1 MFSLNS
7 IHFRSIIW
15 ADVKV
20 IPRLEKIISP
30 NKGCTSLEL
39 LCSITTKKESVSSQ
53 TFFCHLTE
61 SEHVQLYKLILDEVL
76 RETSLREY
84 TISLNTPIQVIRNF
98 EKLLPIFLNHTEQK
112 IALELLESD
121 IQALGAYE
129 YGMLEKIS
137 QLPSVFLWLD
147 DFGNNQSNFDI
158 LLSKRVDFNT
168 VKVSKELF
176 WQLINLD
183 RGFLQSLLSFLSK
196 SYNVIVEGVET
207 KEQLD
212 FLTVIKGVRVQGF
225 YFNPQRVTANG

>member
-1 MFSLNS
+1 MFFLNS

-15 ADVKV
+15 DDVKV
-20 IPRLEKIISP
+20 TPRLEKIISP
-30 NKGCTSLEL
+30 TIGCSSMEL
-39 LCSITTKKESVSSQ
+39 LCSVTTKKESISPEI
-53 TFFCHLTE
+53 FFLHLTE

-84 TISLNTPIQVIRNF
+84 TISLNTPVQVIRNF

-121 IQALGAYE
+121 IQALGTYE

-147 DFGNNQSNFDI
+147 DFGNNQSKFDI